1 MRTVATITVAT
12 FLHFQKKQP
21 QKSAFPPRELI
32 SPLRFLFSF
41 TADHCYM
48 YAGVLRV
55 PIIIIIIIIIIIV
68 IRLFS
73 DCNP

>member
-1 MRTVATITVAT
+1 
-12 FLHFQKKQP
+12 LHFQKKTTA
-21 QKSAFPPRELI
+21 KKRISPRELI

-55 PIIIIIIIIIIIV
+55 PIIIIIIIIVVIIIV